1 MQITDTDA
9 GRTVVLS
16 CFICIFPYFFSKAL
30 VISVQ
35 MQLLALVV
43 KRYIEVMSRVV
54 SCSNPEP
61 QTKVGVTTGRVGS
74 TCAGV
79 GGSVGRWE
87 RKTRLIADN

>member
-1 MQITDTDA
+1 MHFPLFLFKGISDFSSNA
-9 GRTVVLS
+9 AFGFGCEEIYRT
-16 CFICIFPYFFSKAL
+16 
-30 VISVQ
+30 
-35 MQLLALVV
+35 
-43 KRYIEVMSRVV
+43 VMSRVV